1 MLCFTFIFVYS
12 NAHSCVACCLGSVP
26 VATTAGEGATSN
38 VAPADDDNSEASLSV
53 AGSLDNN
60 DACLSAAASLPPL
73 KQIFDC

>member
-1 MLCFTFIFVYS
+1 M
-12 NAHSCVACCLGSVP
+12 
-26 VATTAGEGATSN
+26 ATIAREGAVSN
-38 VAPADDDNSEASLSV
+38 VAPADDDDVEASLSV